1 MNSSLNSKEVDK
13 KVINTMKKVE
23 ILYSIS
29 KYLIKYRKDKHLTQ
43 KEMAKILD
51 MDQSMIAKLE
61 SGTYNPTF
69 KKLFDITTKL
79 TNNSDM
85 YIDILEEIQYNV
97 KLVDSVSKEFY
108 IFNSKINDLNEIQN
122 CYKEFEKTYN
132 DNKKAINIYMTYNI
146 EEWRTINDKIEVSNA

>member
-79 TNNSDM
+79 TNNSDL

-108 IFNSKINDLNEIQN
+108 IFNSKINDFDEIKDY
-122 CYKEFEKTYN
+122 YKEIDKKHNYN
-132 DNKKAINIYMTYNI
+132 ENISIYMTYNI
-146 EEWRTINDKIEVSNA
+146 EEGRTINDKIKVSNAW

>member
-1 MNSSLNSKEVDK
+1 MNSFSNSKEVNN
-13 KVINTMKKVE
+13 KVINMMKKVE

-29 KYLIKYRKDKHLTQ
+29 KYLIKYRKENHLTQ

-69 KKLFDITTKL
+69 KKLFDITYKL

-97 KLVDSVSKEFY
+97 KLVDSISKEFY
-108 IFNSKINDLNEIQN
+108 IFSSKINDFEEIKNYYKKFDKKSSYNE
-122 CYKEFEKTYN
+122 
-132 DNKKAINIYMTYNI
+132 NISICMTYSI
-146 EEWRTINDKIEVSNA
+146 EEGRTINDKIKVSNA

>member
-1 MNSSLNSKEVDK
+1 
-13 KVINTMKKVE
+13 
-23 ILYSIS
+23 
-29 KYLIKYRKDKHLTQ
+29 
-43 KEMAKILD
+43 MAKILD

-79 TNNSDM
+79 TNNSDL

-108 IFNSKINDLNEIQN
+108 IFNSKINDFDEIKDY
-122 CYKEFEKTYN
+122 YKEIDK
-132 DNKKAINIYMTYNI
+132 NIITM
-146 EEWRTINDKIEVSNA
+146 KISQYI